1 MELLNLLVLEI
12 MNVWFSLVDEFKKK
26 YISSFISNWIQLFF
40 TGLLNCCI
48 PVCMK
53 FERGWSV
60 KNIPWAVNLKRLL
73 LLHIYAFRYWF
84 CINIC

>member
-53 FERGWSV
+53 FERG
-60 KNIPWAVNLKRLL
+60 
-73 LLHIYAFRYWF
+73 
-84 CINIC
+84 